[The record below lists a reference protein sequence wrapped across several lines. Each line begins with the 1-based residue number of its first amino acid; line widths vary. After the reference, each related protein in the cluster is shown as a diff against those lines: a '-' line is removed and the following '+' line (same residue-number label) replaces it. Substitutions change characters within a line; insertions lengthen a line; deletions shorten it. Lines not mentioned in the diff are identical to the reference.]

1 MVSKQDVTV
10 DLSRLLRNDPQ
21 STGEVEAKGSFRPP
35 EPLPKGDYTLEQPLD
50 YHLVIRTTG
59 EDGEL
64 LLTGNVSGTVQ
75 MPCRRCLEPVAV
87 SWKSEL
93 LYSLE
98 FVPGTAELTMRLD
111 DEEDDEVLEFGQPE
125 VDFAVFL
132 TEVFLVD
139 QPLTAAHPEGAP
151 ECEDLVREY
160 GQDAGQARQDGESPF
175 AVLKDFDVDSSAE
188 E

>member
-21 STGEVEAKGSFRPP
+21 STGEVEASGRFVPP
-35 EPLPKGDYTLEQPLD
+35 EPLPKGDYRLEQPLD
-50 YHLVIRTTG
+50 YHLVIRSTG

-64 LLTGNVSGTVQ
+64 LLTGEVSGTVL
-75 MPCRRCLEPVAV
+75 MPCRRCLEPVEA
-87 SWKSEL
+87 SWKSDL
-93 LYSLE
+93 LYPLE

-111 DEEDDEVLEFGQPE
+111 DEDDEVLEFGQPE

-132 TEVFLVD
+132 TEVFLVE
-139 QPLTAAHPEGAP
+139 QPLTVAHPDGHP
-151 ECEDLVREY
+151 DCEDLVREY
-160 GQDAGQARQDGESPF
+160 GQDAGQAEQASESPF
-175 AVLKDFDVDSSAE
+175 AVLKDFDVESTE

>member
-21 STGEVEAKGSFRPP
+21 STGEVEASGRFVPP
-35 EPLPKGDYTLEQPLD
+35 EPLPKGDYRLEQPLD
-50 YHLVIRTTG
+50 YHLVIRSTG
-59 EDGEL
+59 EEGEL
-64 LLTGNVSGTVQ
+64 LLTGEVSGTVL
-75 MPCRRCLEPVAV
+75 MPCRRCLEPVEA
-87 SWKSEL
+87 SWKSDL

-111 DEEDDEVLEFGQPE
+111 DEESDELLEFGQPE

-139 QPLTAAHPEGAP
+139 QPLTAAHPEGHAD
-151 ECEDLVREY
+151 CEDLVGAY
-160 GQDAGQARQDGESPF
+160 GRDAGQAGQEGESPF
-175 AVLKDFDVDSSAE
+175 AVLKDFDVDPSAE